1 MYMYDLRYG
10 FHGYLDTRLN
20 GHYVTTYRPDTE
32 YTYSFENFFHP
43 YAGRLIEQLNRKSLA
58 GLLDANF
65 HTGLEVNFFTD
76 YYTALKESQQ
86 VSFAAFPKKNIDLSD
101 GGPYAGY

>member
-10 FHGYLDTRLN
+10 FHGYRDYRRH

-32 YTYSFENFFHP
+32 YTYTFENFFHP

-65 HTGLEVNFFTD
+65 HAGLDVEFFTD
-76 YYTALKESQQ
+76 NYTALAESQQ
-86 VSFAAFPKKNIDLSD
+86 VSFEAFPSKNIDLAD
-101 GGPYAGY
+101 